1 MLQYLKLVKENVKII
16 NNKKELNESTDWKMG
31 LQEVHFLFS
40 RLAACPSPGCGIQK
54 YLRWLK
60 EAPADCNVVRSVL
73 VGVSLLPPTFSE
85 MMELVDTKDNTTICF
100 SWRSKLILSWLYQS
114 RNDFQILAKANI
126 MDKKKSGRQESIGS
140 FFNFNKFK
148 LLLEYVME
156 SNERLRLVMAKYH
169 QIRTRGIFQNEGK
182 LLLAWT
188 GPSTIIDGIKS
199 GSPDE
204 HFRKHGRQI
213 EVFLDLILLIKL
225 NNQSPD
231 IRFWA

>member
-1 MLQYLKLVKENVKII
+1 MLQYLKLVQENVKIRYI
-16 NNKKELNESTDWKMG
+16 GKEWNESRDWKMG
-31 LQEVHFLFS
+31 LQEVHFLFG

-54 YLRWLK
+54 YLGWLQDK
-60 EAPADCNVVRSVL
+60 PADCSIVRRVL
-73 VGVSLLPPTFSE
+73 VGVSLLQPTFRE

-100 SWRSKLILSWLYQS
+100 SWRSKITISWLFQS
-114 RNDFQILAKANI
+114 EEDFHITVKAKN
-126 MDKKKSGRQESIGS
+126 MDPRKSQKSIGS
-140 FFNFNKFK
+140 FFSFRKFK
-148 LLLEYVME
+148 NLLEYVME

-169 QIRTRGIFQNEGK
+169 QIRSRGSFKNAG
-182 LLLAWT
+182 LLAWT

-213 EVFLDLILLIKL
+213 EAFLDLILLIKL